1 MTRKK
6 TILIFGISGFV
17 GSNLANILKHEY
29 RIIGTYFNNHTK
41 INGILTFR
49 CDLLNKNEVKL
60 LMLAFNPDIVIYAA
74 GAPGINEC
82 AENEEYA
89 DALNTGG
96 LVNVLEFTHRCNS
109 QLFFISTAHVFSG
122 ADKVFS
128 ELDRPDPNTTY
139 GKTMAAAEFFIHKN
153 CLNYKIIR
161 ACKLYGRSNGYRE
174 TFFEKMQRSF
184 LRGEARV
191 FDSKIKFGF
200 LDINYLGF
208 VIKELL
214 NFEVKNRIFQL
225 SSSDVMTLYEFG
237 KNYAEIFNEEESLI
251 SSGKLRFPVTKDY
264 NSKVDEIDHIY
275 HIDNI
280 NLEGFLDLKM
290 PSVKESLNFTYKY
303 LNGAPASGQENVK
316 EAKDK
321 ENKDSI

>member
-1 MTRKK
+1 MANKK

-17 GSNLANILKHEY
+17 GSNLANLLKHEY
-29 RIIGTYFNNHTK
+29 RVIGTYFNNHTK
-41 INGILTFR
+41 INDILTFR

-60 LMLAFNPDIVIYAA
+60 LMLAFNPDIVIYTA
-74 GAPGINEC
+74 GVPSIIEC
-82 AENEEYA
+82 ADNEEYA

-96 LVNVLEFTHRCNS
+96 LVNLLEFVHRCNS

-122 ADKVFS
+122 ANKIYS

-139 GKTMAAAEFFIHKN
+139 GKTMASAEFYIHKN

-161 ACKLYGRSNGYRE
+161 SCKLYGRSNGYRE

-191 FDSKIKFGF
+191 FDTKVKFGF

-208 VIKELL
+208 IIRELL
-214 NFEVKNRIFQL
+214 KYEVKNRIFQI
-225 SSSDVMTLYEFG
+225 SSSDVMTLHEFG
-237 KNYAEIFNEEESLI
+237 REYADIFDEQESLI
-251 SSGKLRFPVTKDY
+251 SGGKLRFPVTKD
-264 NSKVDEIDHIY
+264 SKNALDEIEHVY
-275 HIDNI
+275 HIDNV

-290 PSVKESLNFTYKY
+290 PTIRESLKFTYKN
-303 LNGAPASGQENVK
+303 LNGKIRDVIGSNDKK
-316 EAKDK
+316 EETLESDT
-321 ENKDSI
+321 

>member
-1 MTRKK
+1 MNRKK

-29 RIIGTYFNNHTK
+29 RVIGTYFSNHTK

-49 CDLLNKNEVKL
+49 CDVLNKNEVML
-60 LMLAFNPDIVIYAA
+60 LMLAFRPEVVIYAS

-82 AENEEYA
+82 ADNEEYA

-96 LVNVLEFTHRCNS
+96 LVNILEFTHRCNS

-122 ADKVFS
+122 ADKVYS

-139 GKTMAAAEFFIHKN
+139 GKTMAAAEFYIHKN

-161 ACKLYGRSNGYRE
+161 SCNLYGRSNGFRE

-184 LRGEARV
+184 LRGEAKV
-191 FDSKIKFGF
+191 YDSRIKFGF
-200 LDINYLGF
+200 LDVNYLGF

-214 NFEVKNRIFQL
+214 QYEIKNRIFQL
-225 SSSDVMTLYEFG
+225 SSADVMTLYDFA
-237 KNYAEIFNEEESLI
+237 KVYAEIFHEEDSLI
-251 SSGKLRFPVTKDY
+251 SNGKLRFPVTKDSY
-264 NSKVDEIDHIY
+264 VKSDDIDHVY
-275 HIDNI
+275 HIDNV
-280 NLEGFLDLKM
+280 NLEGFLDLTM
-290 PSVKESLNFTYKY
+290 PTIKESLMFTYKNFNGPNLVI
-303 LNGAPASGQENVK
+303 LNNDNEVETSEK
-316 EAKDK
+316 
-321 ENKDSI
+321 I

>member
-1 MTRKK
+1 MNKNK

-29 RIIGTYFNNHTK
+29 RVIGTYFNNHTK

-49 CDLLNKNEVKL
+49 CDLLNKNDVKL
-60 LMLAFNPDIVIYAA
+60 LMLTFNPDIVIYAA

-122 ADKVFS
+122 SDKIWS

-139 GKTMAAAEFFIHKN
+139 GKTMAGAEFFIHKN

-161 ACKLYGRSNGYRE
+161 SCKLYGRSNGYRE

-191 FDSKIKFGF
+191 FDSKVRFGF
-200 LDINYLGF
+200 LDINYLCF

-214 NFEVKNRIFQL
+214 SYEVKNRIFQL
-225 SSSDVMTLYEFG
+225 SSSDVMTLHEFG
-237 KNYAEIFNEEESLI
+237 KVYAEIFEEEDSLI

-264 NSKVDEIDHIY
+264 STKADEVDHIY
-275 HIDNI
+275 HIDNV

-290 PSVKESLNFTYKY
+290 PSIRESLMFTYKN
-303 LNGAPASGQENVK
+303 LNGTTLLSQTS
-316 EAKDK
+316 DK
-321 ENKDSI
+321 KTESDTEV

>member
-1 MTRKK
+1 MNRKK

-17 GSNLANILKHEY
+17 GSNLANVLKHEY
-29 RIIGTYFNNHTK
+29 RVIGTYFKNHTK
-41 INGILTFR
+41 INGVLTFR
-49 CDLLNKNEVKL
+49 CDVLSKNEVKL
-60 LMLAFNPDIVIYAA
+60 LMLAFNPEIVIYAA

-82 AENEEYA
+82 AENEDYA

-96 LVNVLEFTHRCNS
+96 LVNILEFTHRCNS

-122 ADKVFS
+122 TDKIFS

-139 GKTMAAAEFFIHKN
+139 GKTMAGAEFYIHKN
-153 CLNYKIIR
+153 CLNFKIIR

-184 LRGEARV
+184 LRGEAKIY
-191 FDSKIKFGF
+191 DSKIKFGF

-214 NFEVKNRIFQL
+214 NFEVKNRIFQI
-225 SSSDVMTLYEFG
+225 SSSDVMTHYDFA
-237 KNYAEIFNEEESLI
+237 KIYAEIFNEEDSLI
-251 SSGKLRFPVTKDY
+251 SNGKLRFPVTKDY
-264 NSKVDEIDHIY
+264 VSQNEDIDLIY

-290 PSVKESLNFTYKY
+290 PTIRESLTFTFNY
-303 LNGAPASGQENVK
+303 LNGGNIQQNLDKKISEK
-316 EAKDK
+316 E
-321 ENKDSI
+321 I